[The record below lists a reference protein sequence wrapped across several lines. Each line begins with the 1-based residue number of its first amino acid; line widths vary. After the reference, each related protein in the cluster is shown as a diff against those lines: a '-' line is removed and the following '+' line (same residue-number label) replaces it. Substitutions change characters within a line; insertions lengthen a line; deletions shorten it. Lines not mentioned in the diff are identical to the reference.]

1 MLGNR
6 RGTVVT
12 PPSTRCHMH
21 GGCARIQQRSGRGA
35 QRRPGGEHVIDKQ
48 NPAPRD
54 TNACIETG
62 TVETFGSA
70 GARLCSRADP
80 PQQPRRA
87 HTQRLGGCSRQR
99 LSLVKAARAAVS
111 CRRRRP
117 GDCVDARRQS
127 RRCVDA
133 RRQSRRCVD
142 RPLCRRCEVCEGE
155 RFAEPSC
162 DGSLAP
168 VLERMD
174 ELATDAVVREEQGD
188 RFSTRY
194 RRQLG
199 IAQCPDALSAR
210 APSQRVAARTAH
222 FKQHDA
228 DRRCAAAGC

>member
-12 PPSTRCHMH
+12 PPSTRCHVH

-127 RRCVDA
+127 RRCVD
-133 RRQSRRCVD
+133 

-174 ELATDAVVREEQGD
+174 ELATDAVVREKQGD
-188 RFSTRY
+188 RFGTRY
-194 RRQLG
+194 RRRLG

-222 FKQHDA
+222 FEQHDA

>member
-12 PPSTRCHMH
+12 PSSTRCHVH
-21 GGCARIQQRSGRGA
+21 GGCASIQQRSGRGA

-48 NPAPRD
+48 DPAPCG
-54 TNACIETG
+54 TNPSTETG
-62 TVETFGSA
+62 TVEAFGSA
-70 GARLCSRADP
+70 GARLCLRADP
-80 PQQPRRA
+80 PQQPRWA

-99 LSLVKAARAAVS
+99 LSLIKAARAAVR

-117 GDCVDARRQS
+117 GDCVDARRQR

-133 RRQSRRCVD
+133 RRQR
-142 RPLCRRCEVCEGE
+142 RRCEVCEGE
-155 RFAEPSC
+155 RFSEPSC

-174 ELATDAVVREEQGD
+174 ELATDAIVREEQGD
-188 RFSTRY
+188 RFSTWY
-194 RRQLG
+194 RRRLG

-210 APSQRVAARTAH
+210 APSQCVAARTAH
-222 FKQHDA
+222 FEQHDA
-228 DRRCAAAGC
+228 DRRCAATGC